1 MPKLQIQD
9 RREQE
14 WDLNV
19 GGGGSCKFVAFFH
32 RELMWSKMQVYEKY
46 TTI

>member
-14 WDLNV
+14 WDLNA
-19 GGGGSCKFVAFFH
+19 GFTFCKVVAFFH